1 MSRPTVTP
9 LVFPE
14 RVETERLR
22 LDRLTRDRLHPL
34 DGYEVWG
41 ASRSPTIEE
50 ETRYTL
56 FEPHETPNDS
66 REFLAEAASAFD
78 DAEAATYAVL
88 PTTDDPGDAD
98 VEPRVDGLPFA
109 GTAGLHVEWDRRRA
123 DLGIHL
129 RRPFWGRGYS
139 GERAAALL
147 DLAFDRLDLDVVV
160 VSHLPENEASRR
172 AVERYVDRFG
182 GRRAGR
188 LRNEVVD
195 ATGDVHDVVRYS
207 IAADEWRAA
216 VADDRPPVRYPDVD
230 DPGADRY

>member
-1 MSRPTVTP
+1 M
-9 LVFPE
+9 LPE
-14 RVETERLR
+14 RIETDRLR
-22 LDRLTRDRLHPL
+22 LDRLTSDRLDPL

-56 FEPHETPNDS
+56 FSPHETPNDS
-66 REFLAEAASAFD
+66 REFLAEAAAAFD
-78 DAEAATYAVL
+78 DAESATYAVL
-88 PTTDDPGDAD
+88 PTTDEPADAD

-109 GTAGLHVEWDRRRA
+109 GTAGLELAWDRRRA
-123 DLGIHL
+123 ELGVHL
-129 RRPFWGRGYS
+129 RKPFWGRGYS

-160 VSHLPENEASRR
+160 VSHLPGNEPSRR
-172 AVERYVDRFG
+172 AIERYVERFG

-195 ATGDVHDVVRYS
+195 ADGAVHDVVRYS
-207 IAADEWRAA
+207 IAAAEWRAA
-216 VADDRPPVRYPDVD
+216 VADDRPTVRYPAVEA
-230 DPGADRY
+230 GAGSD